1 MAELVLLVP
10 SLVEVLMAV
19 AVLLVAVGWLSV
31 DWFAGS
37 GLVVGVVVT
46 PGVVDVGVSMVGGAA
61 VVDSIAGSIPVDVDG
76 GAAVAAAVDDDD
88 AVRSIPCWAPVVA
101 DDNGDGGIVDSWCC
115 WLAVSSSR
123 FR

>member
-31 DWFAGS
+31 NWFVGS
-37 GLVVGVVVT
+37 ELVVGVVVT
-46 PGVVDVGVSMVGGAA
+46 PGVVDVGVSMVG
-61 VVDSIAGSIPVDVDG
+61 SIPVDVDG
-76 GAAVAAAVDDDD
+76 GAAAAAVDDDDAVD

-101 DDNGDGGIVDSWCC
+101 DDDGDGGIVDSW
-115 WLAVSSSR
+115 
-123 FR
+123 

>member
-37 GLVVGVVVT
+37 ELVVGVVVT
-46 PGVVDVGVSMVGGAA
+46 PGVVDVGVSIVGGAP

-76 GAAVAAAVDDDD
+76 GAAAAAAAAVDDDDDAVD
-88 AVRSIPCWAPVVA
+88 AVRSIPCWAPVV
-101 DDNGDGGIVDSWCC
+101 DDDDGDGGIVDSW
-115 WLAVSSSR
+115 
-123 FR
+123 

>member
-10 SLVEVLMAV
+10 SLIEVLMAV

-31 DWFAGS
+31 DWCVGS
-37 GLVVGVVVT
+37 ELVVGVVVT
-46 PGVVDVGVSMVGGAA
+46 AGVVDVGVSMVGGAA

-76 GAAVAAAVDDDD
+76 GAAAAAVDDDDAVD

-101 DDNGDGGIVDSWCC
+101 DDDGDGGIVDSW
-115 WLAVSSSR
+115 
-123 FR
+123 

>member
-10 SLVEVLMAV
+10 SWVEVLMAV

-37 GLVVGVVVT
+37 ELVVGVVVT
-46 PGVVDVGVSMVGGAA
+46 PGVVDVGVSIVGGAP

-76 GAAVAAAVDDDD
+76 GGAAAAAADDAVD

-101 DDNGDGGIVDSWCC
+101 DDDGDGGIVDSW
-115 WLAVSSSR
+115 
-123 FR
+123 

>member
-10 SLVEVLMAV
+10 SLIEVLMAV

-37 GLVVGVVVT
+37 ELVVGVVVT
-46 PGVVDVGVSMVGGAA
+46 PGVVDVGVSIVGGAP

-76 GAAVAAAVDDDD
+76 GAAAAAAAAAAADDAVD

-101 DDNGDGGIVDSWCC
+101 DDDGDGGIVDSW
-115 WLAVSSSR
+115 
-123 FR
+123 